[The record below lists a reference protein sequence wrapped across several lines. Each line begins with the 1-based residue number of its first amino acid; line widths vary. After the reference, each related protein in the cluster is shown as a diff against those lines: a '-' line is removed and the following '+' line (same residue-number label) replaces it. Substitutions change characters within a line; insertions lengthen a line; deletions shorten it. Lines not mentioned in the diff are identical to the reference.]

1 MQKNFRYLI
10 LFPIIFAAL
19 IQWSSSA
26 WSISKEEFEEYK
38 NQDIHEYLD
47 TGERMYQ
54 RRVGPPINKKYFRGS
69 NLIYD
74 CEKRH
79 FACVIEDNFIECEKL
94 KNLEEDNKQAQYTC
108 VPLKK
113 YTTQKECFKNQ
124 MRAVETVVDRSF
136 CLKIRK

>member
-1 MQKNFRYLI
+1 MNKFFRI
-10 LFPIIFAAL
+10 LMLLGLFVPVLVQA
-19 IQWSSSA
+19 
-26 WSISKEEFEEYK
+26 ISKEEFKDYK

-79 FACVIEDNFIECEKL
+79 FACVIEDNFIDCEKL
-94 KNLEEDNKQAQYTC
+94 RDLEIENKKNRYTC

-113 YTTQKECFKNQ
+113 YTTQKECFEKQ
-124 MRAVETVVDRSF
+124 MRAVETVVNRGF
-136 CLKIRK
+136 CLKERR